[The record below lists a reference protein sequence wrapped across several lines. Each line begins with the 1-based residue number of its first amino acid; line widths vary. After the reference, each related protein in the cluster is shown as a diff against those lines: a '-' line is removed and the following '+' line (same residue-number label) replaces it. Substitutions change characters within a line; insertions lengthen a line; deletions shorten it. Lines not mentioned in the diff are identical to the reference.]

1 MDALSNESRF
11 ATMLAESGMEVP
23 SDQLSSLFEG
33 YQHLLRLVALLATP
47 LAREAEPAV
56 IFAPDAK

>member
-1 MDALSNESRF
+1 MDSPSDESRF
-11 ATMLAESGMEVP
+11 TTILAESGMEVP

-33 YQHLLRLVALLATP
+33 YQHLLRLVALLAGP

-56 IFAPDAK
+56 IFAPDAE

>member
-1 MDALSNESRF
+1 VDAPSDKSHF
-11 ATMLAESGMEVP
+11 TTILAESGMEVP

-33 YQHLLRLVALLATP
+33 YQHLLRLVALLGEP

-56 IFAPDAK
+56 IFAPDAE